1 MPSPSD
7 VLKEIVKTVYRA
19 QAVRY
24 KLAGALMNRL
34 KQMPSEPSVFEV
46 NGYQTYVW
54 VPKGRAKEYRVWPP
68 SLTAP
73 PEGWLKT
80 RDYAPKDPIIPV
92 NWNAVYSQL
101 APKFSIKLAVLDSI
115 RDLLNMLTAAEI
127 VTEAANPSEW
137 GGRCSFNGM
146 PAWYRLEADRMVIM
160 YYDETLQKWVS
171 ETVAY
176 SGEIEAC
183 GIKKWINMALD
194 SISQGIYVTC
204 PDGTSMTVSY
214 EAPLCSDLDQMVSYL
229 RQLAEKQS
237 YCVVYRPKSL
247 YFIDGPLAGVSWS
260 EESTPPWLFYSP
272 SSGVVMT
279 DSQTLGDKIQRAV
292 DLCSQ
297 KLKRYY
303 CTSTT

>member
-7 VLKEIVKTVYRA
+7 VLKEIVKTVYKA

-34 KQMPSEPSVFEV
+34 KQMKSAPSVFEV

-54 VPKGRAKEYRVWPP
+54 VPAGLDREYRVWPP

-80 RDYAPKDPIIPV
+80 RDYAPKDSIIPV
-92 NWNAVYSQL
+92 DWNIVYSQL
-101 APKFSIKLAVLDSI
+101 APKFSIRLAVLDSI
-115 RDLLNMLTAAEI
+115 RDMLNMLTAAEI

-137 GGRCSFNGM
+137 TGRCNFNGI
-146 PAWYRLEADRMVIM
+146 PAWYRIEADKIVIM
-160 YYDETLQKWVS
+160 YYDETLVQWTS

-183 GIKKWINMALD
+183 GIKKWINMTLD
-194 SISQGIYVTC
+194 SISQGVPVIC
-204 PDGTSMTVSY
+204 PDGTMLTVSY

-229 RQLAEKQS
+229 RQLVEKQS
-237 YCVVYRPKSL
+237 YCIVYRPKSL
-247 YFIDGPLAGVSWS
+247 HFIDGPLAGVSWS
-260 EESTPPWLFYSP
+260 EESTPQWLFYSP
-272 SSGVVMT
+272 DSGVVT
-279 DSQTLGDKIQRAV
+279 VDRDALANRIQKAL

-297 KLKRYY
+297 KLKQYY
-303 CTSTT
+303 CKTTT